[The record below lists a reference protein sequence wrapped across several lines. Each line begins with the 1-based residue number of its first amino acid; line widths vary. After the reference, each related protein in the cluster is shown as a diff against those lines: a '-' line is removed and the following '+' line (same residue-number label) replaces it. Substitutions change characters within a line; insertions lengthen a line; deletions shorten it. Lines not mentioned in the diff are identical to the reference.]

1 MAKHSYT
8 ALQTRP
14 TYKQSMDD
22 DVVVA
27 AVDNMLSLVKA
38 RTDAG
43 EGSWPFQLAA
53 ATSLTITQVRRLLK
67 LGVDSRRAKE
77 LWPGFILDRD
87 MSNGYRVVNKLDDR
101 GRTQMLGVV
110 KTCET
115 RLHNE
120 VGGKADLTT
129 LTDVERLFVQMA
141 ETRASEMAL
150 MREMLAKQPD
160 PATV

>member
-1 MAKHSYT
+1 MAKNSYT

-14 TYKQSMDD
+14 IYKQSMDD

-87 MSNGYRVVNKLDDR
+87 MSNGYRVVNKLDDCMDPDAGCGQDLRNAVAQR
-101 GRTQMLGVV
+101 GRRQG
-110 KTCET
+110 
-115 RLHNE
+115 
-120 VGGKADLTT
+120 
-129 LTDVERLFVQMA
+129 
-141 ETRASEMAL
+141 
-150 MREMLAKQPD
+150 
-160 PATV
+160 